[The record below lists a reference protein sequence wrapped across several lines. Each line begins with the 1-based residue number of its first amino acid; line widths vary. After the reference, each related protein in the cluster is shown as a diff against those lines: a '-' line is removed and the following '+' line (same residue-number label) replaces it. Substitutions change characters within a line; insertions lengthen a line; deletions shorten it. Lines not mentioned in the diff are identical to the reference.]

1 MNKVPL
7 GEKTYC
13 YEDFITK
20 EQQDELYHWV
30 FNSFPWMN
38 FANPCNDE
46 EDQIENPVRHFA
58 RIDLLP
64 TIPPLFWD
72 IHDKIVELEGI
83 NPVIEAPQNGHW
95 VGLTGKEARV
105 EPHTDWNGKEEG
117 WYCRRYNL
125 LVSLPEAGWQPLYGG
140 EVLNVKERMLW
151 RCDAGLVEHSSI
163 PNEGNRLRANISFG
177 FLIPVEK

>member
-13 YEDFITK
+13 YEEFITK
-20 EQQDELYHWV
+20 DEQDELYSWV

-72 IHDKIVELEGI
+72 VHDKIVELEGI

-105 EPHTDWNGKEEG
+105 EPHTDWNGEEEG
-117 WYCRRYNL
+117 WYWRASVHASSEQA
-125 LVSLPEAGWQPLYGG
+125 VSCCASRKCSRTCTGCAWAAVCLIR
-140 EVLNVKERMLW
+140 KFW
-151 RCDAGLVEHSSI
+151 RGC
-163 PNEGNRLRANISFG
+163 P
-177 FLIPVEK
+177 